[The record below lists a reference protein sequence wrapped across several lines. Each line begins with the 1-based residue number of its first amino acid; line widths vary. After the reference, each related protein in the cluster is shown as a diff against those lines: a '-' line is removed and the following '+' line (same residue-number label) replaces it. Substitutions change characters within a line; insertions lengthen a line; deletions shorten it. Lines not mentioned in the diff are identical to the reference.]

1 VGVRVSPGAPSS
13 LLKIFPKN
21 PLKNASQPLRTGVAL
36 TAQEN
41 TEYIKMEVTFKS
53 LETPQE
59 GVAVVV
65 LFEDKDL
72 TPAAKVLDEKTEG
85 FLHRALTASNF
96 KGKKGQCLSLMA
108 PHHTS
113 FDRVIVL
120 GLGPIDDCSEHS
132 VTESGS
138 ALAVELLKM
147 KCSKVTVLL
156 EGIAIP
162 SLKNHEL
169 ACHLAA
175 GLLLRSYRFT
185 KYKTKLKDEDQ
196 YKIDTLTMLTDFPEN
211 ADQLFRKSSSSIEGV
226 FLVRNLMCE
235 PPNVLTPKVMMEEL
249 MGLKKLGVKVEVL
262 DTAEMQKLGMNALLA
277 VAQGSSN
284 PPYMVVMQWQG
295 GDPKDAPIAFVGKGV
310 TFDTGG
316 ISIKPASKMDEMKMD
331 MGGAAVVAGL
341 MMALAGR
348 KAPVNAVGVVGLVEN
363 MPDGSAMRP
372 GDIVTSLS
380 GQTIEI
386 LNTDA
391 EGRLVLA
398 DALWYTQNRFHPQLM
413 VDLATLTGAVVVA
426 LGTKYA
432 AAMGNQVAI
441 DKMKQTGDTIGEH
454 IWQLPIDERYD
465 KDINSKFA
473 DIKNTGAHGAG
484 AITAGHFLQRFT
496 NKTPWVH
503 LDIAGIAWSDEIHP
517 LSGSYPSG
525 FGVRLLDKFLAKHYE
540 MSV

>member
-1 VGVRVSPGAPSS
+1 M
-13 LLKIFPKN
+13 
-21 PLKNASQPLRTGVAL
+21 Q
-36 TAQEN
+36 
-41 TEYIKMEVTFKS
+41 VTFKS
-53 LETPQE
+53 LDKSLDKPLEIPQGGPQE
-59 GVAVVV
+59 GVAVVA
-65 LFEDKDL
+65 LFEHNIL
-72 TPAAKVLDEKTEG
+72 TPGATLLDEKTEG
-85 FLHRALTASNF
+85 FLQRALLASNF
-96 KGKKGQCLSLMA
+96 KGKKGQSLSLMA
-108 PHHTS
+108 PVHTS
-113 FDRVIVL
+113 FDRIVVL
-120 GLGPIDDCSEHS
+120 GLGAMDDCSERN

-147 KCSKVTVLL
+147 KCAHVSLLL
-156 EGIAIP
+156 EGIVIP
-162 SLKNHEL
+162 SLKNHEI

-196 YKIDTLTMLTDFPEN
+196 HKIDHLTILTDFPEK
-211 ADQLFRKSSSSIEGV
+211 ADQLFRKYSPSIEGV

-235 PPNVLTPKVMMEEL
+235 PPNVLTPGAMMEEL
-249 MGLKKLGVKVEVL
+249 MNLKKLGVKVEVL
-262 DTAEMQKLGMNALLA
+262 DTAEMKKLGMNALLA
-277 VAQGSSN
+277 VGQGSTN
-284 PPYMVVMQWQG
+284 PPYLVVMQWQG
-295 GDPKDAPIAFVGKGV
+295 GNPKDAPIAFVGKGV

-316 ISIKPASKMDEMKMD
+316 ISIKPAAKMDEMKMD

-348 KAPVNAVGVVGLVEN
+348 KATVNAVGVVGLVEN
-363 MPDGSAMRP
+363 MPDGTAMRP

-432 AAMGNQVAI
+432 AAMGNQAAI
-441 DKMKQTGDTIGEH
+441 DKIKQTGETIGEH

-473 DIKNTGAHGAG
+473 DVKNTGAHGAG
-484 AITAGHFLQRFT
+484 TITAGHFLQRFT
-496 NKTPWVH
+496 NNVPWVH
-503 LDIAGIAWSDEIHP
+503 LDIAGIAWSDEVHP

-525 FGVRLLDKFLAKHYE
+525 FGVRLLDQFISKHYE